1 MPLSVDSNNN
11 NDITVKSSHIV
22 HLDLLAR
29 AFIPPGPTLK
39 YINKLPGPTE
49 RGGKYPLALDQRAN
63 GEGRTQASWP

>member
-29 AFIPPGPTLK
+29 AFIPPGPILEAYQQVTWLQ
-39 YINKLPGPTE
+39 
-49 RGGKYPLALDQRAN
+49 QRELEN
-63 GEGRTQASWP
+63 ILWP